1 MPLASADR
9 ANIPQQSE
17 RSDAERNELIALA
30 RMITYARCLSDD
42 LKVELSTHCLDL
54 ALKTVMEEIGGLPE
68 QDFPE
73 LQSSASRLS
82 AERH

>member
-1 MPLASADR
+1 
-9 ANIPQQSE
+9 
-17 RSDAERNELIALA
+17 
-30 RMITYARCLSDD
+30 MITYARCLSDD

-54 ALKTVMEEIGGLPE
+54 ALKTVMEEIGGLSE

>member
-9 ANIPQQSE
+9 ANIKQQNE
-17 RSDAERNELIALA
+17 RSDTERNELIALA
-30 RMITYARCLSDD
+30 RMITYARCLSED

-54 ALKTVMEEIGGLPE
+54 ALKTVIGEIGDLSE

-73 LQSSASRLS
+73 LQSSALRLS
-82 AERH
+82 VERH